1 MAAID
6 ALAFWCR
13 RQTVFW
19 MLTLPIAGLAAMI
32 AFLLETR
39 VELGVWRE
47 HWAWDFLF
55 ALIYAMFLDRW
66 MKETLLDGALPSD
79 EVDDMRR
86 STIAARFLTF
96 AVVFCLLGIATAPSP
111 YVELNIVACAAAAS
125 LFVLVLPSLAAH
137 QPLSVYEAFMI
148 GRPLQAQLFLLV
160 GGAMVISLSA
170 GLGLDWLGRL
180 LPHKAW
186 LPAALAAAQRLIDCL
201 LLAGVGYGLATL
213 FRTLTDWQQPDP
225 ADDLPD
231 QALRGGRMRARNA

>member
-32 AFLLETR
+32 AYLLETR
-39 VELGVWRE
+39 VELGAWRE

-55 ALIYAMFLDRW
+55 AVIYAMFLDRW

-79 EVDDMRR
+79 EADDMRR

-96 AVVFCLLGIATAPSP
+96 AVVLCLLAIATAPSP
-111 YVELNIVACAAAAS
+111 YAELNIVACAGAAS
-125 LFVLVLPSLAAH
+125 VFVLVLPSLAANK
-137 QPLSVYEAFMI
+137 PLSFYEAFMI
-148 GRPLQAQLFLLV
+148 GRPLQAHLFLLV
-160 GGAMVISLSA
+160 GGAMVVSLGA
-170 GLGLDWLGRL
+170 GLGLDWLGRY
-180 LPHKAW
+180 LPHKPPV
-186 LPAALAAAQRLIDCL
+186 LAALAASQRLLDCL

-213 FRTLTDWQQPDP
+213 FRRLTDWQQPDP
-225 ADDLPD
+225 SDHPLP
-231 QALRGGRMRARNA
+231 GTRMRARNA